1 MEFAQRASALVAD
14 ASAGD
19 VTSTEVGAAHV
30 GVGAITGSRTAQS
43 CVLAVRQ
50 NWQWLQELLRCSEIH
65 LTHAAEYHQVYM

>member
-14 ASAGD
+14 ASAGN
-19 VTSTEVGAAHV
+19 VTSAEEGAAHV
-30 GVGAITGSRTAQS
+30 GATTGSRAAQS